1 MADALAV
8 ELLNSTAAST
18 GDQGTESGFWL
29 FTSRLTKLFGDWV
42 LAVADDVEGEGED
55 EPGNVEGDGDDDP
68 DDGGFNIHEPGNV
81 KGEGEGGDDLGDF
94 KFRKPEAGEGDFYF
108 HEHEE

>member
-1 MADALAV
+1 MHALANALAV
-8 ELLNSTAAST
+8 ELIDRTAAST
-18 GDQGTESGFWL
+18 GDEGIESGFCL

-42 LAVADDVEGEGED
+42 LAAADDVEGEGED

-81 KGEGEGGDDLGDF
+81 KGEGEGDDDPDDGGF
-94 KFRKPEAGEGDFYF
+94 QHP
-108 HEHEE
+108 